1 MRIKVAVGEGGMDD
15 DQRDTDTSNR
25 ECLPTV
31 PKIGTCGEAVFGF
44 EVSK

>member
-31 PKIGTCGEAVFGF
+31 PKIRTCRVRGCLDL
-44 EVSK
+44 K